1 MTRTWTLA
9 LAALGCAP
17 PLPSQAPDA
26 VPAGAARGELPRVSV
41 QPAPLGAWARGDGPT
56 RPLSRGS
63 HRALACAA
71 SGPCVAAHELAHG
84 PVIERWEDLGF
95 GVEQTFEVT
104 ALPPGTGPVRLR
116 LDTGDAQVRPTAGGA
131 RLEGPDGVAVQ
142 VGIARAWDARGRPL
156 PAWLEVGDGALTV
169 TVDADEG
176 APLPLRVDPL
186 YTPASPILQGVQAIE
201 RFGSAAIAVDLD
213 GDGDDELL
221 VGAPYRGTSRQGALE
236 SYFGGPSGLDVTP
249 GWTEDGAN
257 AFQRLGF
264 WMQPL
269 GDVTADGV
277 DDVLLAAES
286 SNTITVRPGDGAGG
300 LAAPILAWSPS
311 QFSSRLGIDGGVGD
325 LDDDGLPDLVASD
338 DGTQRVHVFWGTAV
352 GVWETAAPLVLEQ
365 PLDNFGQRLEIGDV
379 DGDGVD
385 DLVVSASGANNLTG
399 RASVWLGKPRAGWQ
413 QTPDIAHDGTVA
425 FSNFTDGLSL
435 ADVDGD
441 GVSEILIGAPLDN
454 TLGVGAGFAGIYR
467 VNGGALELQ
476 ATVDS
481 PGSFTGHGELFA
493 AGDVDADGL
502 ADVVVL
508 GNSPSQPWITLLL
521 GRDPTTSGFDQ
532 RFQLDVLRGG
542 ESPGLT
548 SMGDFD
554 GDGFADLIVP
564 VPGSDGV
571 GAVVVYPGLSASAPP
586 DADGDGVLLGDDCDP
601 DDPAVLGPSNYNR
614 DTDGDGV
621 GAGQVAVACSP
632 PSQFVPAAAGFD
644 CDDADATVFPG
655 ADERCDAQDNDCDGE
670 SDEEATDTVARFVD
684 GDGDGFGAAP
694 GNACPDA
701 PGYADQ
707 GGDCDDALAARAPGA
722 VEQCNG
728 VDDDCDGL
736 LDDGAV
742 DRPWYADADGDGFGD
757 PGAVTLAC
765 NAPAGAVSDNTD
777 CDDADA
783 ARSPGTPEGC
793 DAANVDE
800 DCDGAADDLDDNV
813 TDPIAWYSDG
823 DGDGVGFGT
832 PTLRCDADAIHTTA
846 TGGDCDDADA
856 AVGAGT
862 VYYIDAD
869 RDGYGVVP
877 EPPRCEPPSP
887 IEPLSLVDGDCD
899 DFQNT
904 IHPGVPEVCDG
915 VDNDCDGL
923 RDPPGFVDAD
933 GDGYGDP
940 ARPMDCAQPLG
951 GDCDDEDPTRSPG
964 AAEVNGDAIDQDCD
978 GVDAPAE
985 DTPAE
990 DTPDE
995 DTPDEDTPAADTD
1008 DEPTAEEPE
1017 GGCGCAQR
1025 SVPTP
1030 VTLAVLGLAALRRRR
1045 AGR

>member
-1 MTRTWTLA
+1 MEIETTIARGLRRASEVLAPSNRLTEPTQKARKVENGELRWIDGQRVALLYGTPEQIGKAHGQLLKAEAQRCIDSVLYGFGFAQTIANGRWFRQDLDLAYAQLKPHIPERHLVETRAMAKSLGLDQQLIETLNVFPELFHCSGFAVFGDATVGGKLYHGRVLDYMTAIGLQD
-9 LAALGCAP
+9 AATTFIV
-17 PLPSQAPDA
+17 APDGHIPFA
-26 VPAGAARGELPRVSV
+26 NVGYAGFIGSVSGMNAEKISLGEMGGRGEGQWNGVPMATLMRRAMEECDSLDEVKDLWQKSPRTCEYYYVFADGQEKSAV
-41 QPAPLGAWARGDGPT
+41 GVAATPEKIDFVAPGQ
-56 RPLSRGS
+56 
-63 HRALACAA
+63 
-71 SGPCVAAHELAHG
+71 AHELLGDGIPNAVVLSAG
-84 PVIERWEDLGF
+84 SRLTELKKRVKDQYGKIDTAAATELMCRPVAMDSNLHNVLFVPEDGLLYVANASHSKPAAEMPYAKFDLG
-95 GVEQTFEVT
+95 
-104 ALPPGTGPVRLR
+104 AL
-116 LDTGDAQVRPTAGGA
+116 
-131 RLEGPDGVAVQ
+131 LEE
-142 VGIARAWDARGRPL
+142 IK
-156 PAWLEVGDGALTV
+156 
-169 TVDADEG
+169 
-176 APLPLRVDPL
+176 
-186 YTPASPILQGVQAIE
+186 S
-201 RFGSAAIAVDLD
+201 
-213 GDGDDELL
+213 
-221 VGAPYRGTSRQGALE
+221 
-236 SYFGGPSGLDVTP
+236 
-249 GWTEDGAN
+249 
-257 AFQRLGF
+257 QR
-264 WMQPL
+264 
-269 GDVTADGV
+269 D
-277 DDVLLAAES
+277 
-286 SNTITVRPGDGAGG
+286 
-300 LAAPILAWSPS
+300 
-311 QFSSRLGIDGGVGD
+311 
-325 LDDDGLPDLVASD
+325 
-338 DGTQRVHVFWGTAV
+338 
-352 GVWETAAPLVLEQ
+352 
-365 PLDNFGQRLEIGDV
+365 
-379 DGDGVD
+379 
-385 DLVVSASGANNLTG
+385 
-399 RASVWLGKPRAGWQ
+399 
-413 QTPDIAHDGTVA
+413 
-425 FSNFTDGLSL
+425 
-435 ADVDGD
+435 
-441 GVSEILIGAPLDN
+441 
-454 TLGVGAGFAGIYR
+454 
-467 VNGGALELQ
+467 
-476 ATVDS
+476 
-481 PGSFTGHGELFA
+481 A
-493 AGDVDADGL
+493 AGK
-502 ADVVVL
+502 
-508 GNSPSQPWITLLL
+508 SKPSV
-521 GRDPTTSGFDQ
+521 S
-532 RFQLDVLRGG
+532 LDKK
-542 ESPGLT
+542 
-548 SMGDFD
+548 
-554 GDGFADLIVP
+554 
-564 VPGSDGV
+564 
-571 GAVVVYPGLSASAPP
+571 
-586 DADGDGVLLGDDCDP
+586 
-601 DDPAVLGPSNYNR
+601 
-614 DTDGDGV
+614 
-621 GAGQVAVACSP
+621 
-632 PSQFVPAAAGFD
+632 
-644 CDDADATVFPG
+644 VF
-655 ADERCDAQDNDCDGE
+655 
-670 SDEEATDTVARFVD
+670 EATDTVARFVD

-783 ARSPGTPEGC
+783 ARSPGTPERC

-995 DTPDEDTPAADTD
+995 DTPDEDTPDEDTPAADTD